1 MLQLT
6 RDGEY
11 AVRAVLYLA
20 MQSEGRYSLVN
31 EISEAQEVPRSYLSK
46 IMQTLTRAGLV
57 RSKRGANGGFI
68 LARPAE
74 SITLRETIEV
84 MEGPIRLN
92 VCLIKEGECP
102 RDKLCP
108 VHPVWKEAQRKLFEV
123 LDGKT
128 MADLVKDAGIIKEK
142 IGGAAFEKAAQPKKN
157 LPFQD

>member
-20 MQSEGRYSLVN
+20 TQPEGRFSLIS

-57 RSKRGANGGFI
+57 RSRRGAKGGFI
-68 LARPAE
+68 LARPAV

-84 MEGPIRLN
+84 MEGPIHLN
-92 VCLIKEGECP
+92 VCLIREGECP

-108 VHPVWKEAQRKLFEV
+108 VHPVWREAQRRLFEV
-123 LDGKT
+123 LEGKT
-128 MADLVKDAGIIKEK
+128 MADLVKDAERIRESAGPSPNKQVFR
-142 IGGAAFEKAAQPKKN
+142 AR
-157 LPFQD
+157 